1 MMGVPERLR
10 TTPSGLV
17 LPFYAY
23 AAASFLASA
32 LLAFFSLDAFG
43 EHHHHPHLLAV
54 THSMALGWA
63 TMIIFGA
70 SYQLVP
76 VLIERELYSVR
87 MGYVSFAFL
96 ATGIPLLVGAF
107 YAFDMGPLAKWGGRL
122 VLLGFALYLIN
133 LSKSIALSGVRNIH
147 VRFVH
152 TAAIWLFVVGA
163 FGLVLVYNFTFRM
176 LPGDP
181 WKYLPLH
188 AHAGVLGWF
197 LMLILG
203 IASRLI
209 PMFLVSKYTNERL
222 LVWIYYLVNSA
233 LAIYIVA
240 FYVPALRLMAPLL
253 WVLLLAAVILFGAY
267 CRGAFLMRLRKSVD
281 APMKMSLLSV
291 LMILLPLV
299 AMLAYLVAYAGRG
312 GAGGQLLTT
321 YGYLI
326 FFGWITA
333 IILGMTFKTLP
344 FIVWNREY
352 RPGSF
357 TGKPPN
363 PKDLY
368 SDGLFKAGA
377 LAYLVGFA
385 AFASGIAIEHPWT
398 MRVGAGLVVV
408 AAVAYNANAWKVL
421 LHRKPAPK

>member
-1 MMGVPERLR
+1 
-10 TTPSGLV
+10 
-17 LPFYAY
+17 
-23 AAASFLASA
+23 
-32 LLAFFSLDAFG
+32 
-43 EHHHHPHLLAV
+43 
-54 THSMALGWA
+54 
-63 TMIIFGA
+63 
-70 SYQLVP
+70 
-76 VLIERELYSVR
+76 
-87 MGYVSFAFL
+87 
-96 ATGIPLLVGAF
+96 
-107 YAFDMGPLAKWGGRL
+107 
-122 VLLGFALYLIN
+122 
-133 LSKSIALSGVRNIH
+133 
-147 VRFVH
+147 
-152 TAAIWLFVVGA
+152 
-163 FGLVLVYNFTFRM
+163 
-176 LPGDP
+176 
-181 WKYLPLH
+181 
-188 AHAGVLGWF
+188 
-197 LMLILG
+197 
-203 IASRLI
+203 
-209 PMFLVSKYTNERL
+209 
-222 LVWIYYLVNSA
+222 
-233 LAIYIVA
+233 
-240 FYVPALRLMAPLL
+240 MAPLL

-377 LAYLVGFA
+377 LAYLAGFA